1 MTNRVDIN
9 NVLME
14 IRNLRMQMARPAQ
27 IEDIANPT
35 QVRPTQ
41 KPEEVPS
48 FSAMLK
54 NAVDGV
60 NDLQKNSNEL
70 ARAYEM
76 GTPGVDITRVMI
88 AAQKS
93 TVAMQA
99 MTQVRNKVI
108 QAYEDI
114 MKMPI

>member
-1 MTNRVDIN
+1 MSNRVDIN

-14 IRNLRMQMARPAQ
+14 IRNLRAQVAKPARVENIP
-27 IEDIANPT
+27 NPT
-35 QVRPTQ
+35 EIRPTTQ
-41 KPEEVPS
+41 TQEVPS

-54 NAVDGV
+54 GAVNGV
-60 NDLQKNSNEL
+60 NDLQKAASQT
-70 ARAYEM
+70 ATAYER
-76 GTPGVDITRVMI
+76 GDPNVDITRVMI

>member
-1 MTNRVDIN
+1 MSNRVDIN

-14 IRNLRMQMARPAQ
+14 IRNLRSQVAKPARVENIPNPTEVRPAS
-27 IEDIANPT
+27 
-35 QVRPTQ
+35 QVQ
-41 KPEEVPS
+41 EVPS

-54 NAVDGV
+54 GAVNGV
-60 NDLQKNSNEL
+60 NDLQKT
-70 ARAYEM
+70 AAQTATAYER
-76 GTPGVDITRVMI
+76 GDPNVDITRVMI
-88 AAQKS
+88 TAQKS